1 MYQVVRADNSSIS
14 NKVFIHNAFSHYIK
28 ITKNNKVGIFLVD
41 DNLSLNDNNIAMN
54 QLQRTFF
61 NTELNSAVSVE
72 VYNKELEAHKEITFI
87 IERKTNKNN
96 VNIDEKIY
104 NNIKYDLMSVPII
117 NGMKY
122 YSNNLIFTPA
132 LEDDYIKDIDNNT
145 NIKFVSMSQNVI
157 VEFNNNE
164 TK

>member
-1 MYQVVRADNSSIS
+1 MFTGSVKDGCPLQLKHIIS
-14 NKVFIHNAFSHYIK
+14 C
-28 ITKNNKVGIFLVD
+28 
-41 DNLSLNDNNIAMN
+41 
-54 QLQRTFF
+54 
-61 NTELNSAVSVE
+61 
-72 VYNKELEAHKEITFI
+72 KELTEHKEITFI